1 MKVMKKKNITVE
13 DLARMIKRSFDEVH
27 LKLNKLE
34 KNDQAILKK
43 LEGIVYQREF
53 EELKARVE
61 AIEETLAIKPSK

>member
-1 MKVMKKKNITVE
+1 MKKQNVTVE
-13 DLARMIKRSFDEVH
+13 SLAGMIKRSFDEVH
-27 LKLNKLE
+27 QKLNKLE

-61 AIEETLAIKPSK
+61 VIEEALAINPKK